1 MNDQVFVSIIMA
13 AYNAAQTIKQSINSV
28 LSQSYADFELIVV
41 NDCSSDKTREIVVD
55 YTKKDNR
62 VRLIN
67 NKKNSGVSISRHNG
81 LINSK
86 GAWIAV
92 LDSDDL
98 WAPDKLKK
106 QIDFVVQTSAKLVFT
121 GSTYISNDGTS
132 INWIFHVPTQISYKS
147 LLKQNFISNSS
158 VLVEKSLYSDFESIG
173 DQMHEDFAC
182 WLKILR
188 SGIMAYGIDEPLLV
202 YRIAKK
208 SKSGNKKKSAIMAWR
223 TYRYIGL
230 GLFQSFYYLMCY
242 GITGIIKYY
251 HINKNINN

>member
-13 AYNAAQTIKQSINSV
+13 AYNAEQTIKQSINSV

-41 NDCSSDKTREIVVD
+41 NDCSSDKTREIVAD

-67 NKKNSGVSISRHNG
+67 NKKNLGVSISRHNG

-121 GSTYISNDGTS
+121 CLLYTS
-132 INWIFHVPTQISYKS
+132 
-147 LLKQNFISNSS
+147 
-158 VLVEKSLYSDFESIG
+158 
-173 DQMHEDFAC
+173 
-182 WLKILR
+182 
-188 SGIMAYGIDEPLLV
+188 
-202 YRIAKK
+202 
-208 SKSGNKKKSAIMAWR
+208 
-223 TYRYIGL
+223 
-230 GLFQSFYYLMCY
+230 
-242 GITGIIKYY
+242 
-251 HINKNINN
+251 